1 MLNDVFLSVVIP
13 SYNEMKNIG
22 RAVLD
27 EVYTYLSTQTY
38 SWEVVL
44 SDDGSQDGT
53 VEELRK
59 FVSSHEH
66 TVLIENEH
74 GGKASTVRA
83 GMLRAK
89 GNVRL
94 FTDFDQATPISEI
107 EKLFPFT
114 QKGYDVVIG
123 SREVDGSRRDKEHF
137 YRHIMGK
144 GFNLFV
150 QLFAFQGIH
159 DTQCGFKLFSARAT
173 EVLFPKMIV
182 YGSKQKTH
190 SPFTGAFDVE
200 LLYIAKILG
209 FEIAEVPVH
218 WKHVTSDRVNPIKD
232 SAIMFIDLIRIRV
245 TDLLGKYEKKS

>member
-94 FTDFDQATPISEI
+94 FTDFDQATPISEVTKLL
-107 EKLFPFT
+107 EKIND
-114 QKGYDVVIG
+114 KYDIVIG
-123 SREVDGSRRDKEHF
+123 SRSGR
-137 YRHIMGK
+137 K
-144 GFNLFV
+144 GAPLFRQV
-150 QLFAFQGIH
+150 LAYGNIILRTIILRLPYL
-159 DTQCGFKLFSARAT
+159 DTQCGFKAIKFPAAQKIFSTMRK
-173 EVLFPKMIV
+173 LRPIV
-182 YGSKQKTH
+182 TVDG
-190 SPFTGAFDVE
+190 PAVDPGFDVE
-200 LLYIAKILG
+200 LLYLGRKWGYKIS
-209 FEIAEVPVH
+209 EVPVVWH
-218 WKHVTSDRVNPIKD
+218 HQETRRVRFFYDMIAGIKG
-232 SAIMFIDLIRIRV
+232 
-245 TDLLGKYEKKS
+245 LLLVRYRSLTNAYALK